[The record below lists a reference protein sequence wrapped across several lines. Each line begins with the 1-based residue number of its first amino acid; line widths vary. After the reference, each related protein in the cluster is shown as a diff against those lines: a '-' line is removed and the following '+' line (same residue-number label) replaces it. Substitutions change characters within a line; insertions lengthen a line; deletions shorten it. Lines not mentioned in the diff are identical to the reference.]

1 MHTSN
6 DRPDNPDR
14 RDPDGSGARP
24 GPRRRQVPPDD
35 RMTTI
40 LPPVVDDR
48 SPRRPDPIEE
58 VKAALDAP
66 ASTPL
71 ERDAL
76 DEVKAAMDGRAATSR
91 RDDRSI
97 RERRP
102 PEGPPPPPGPPGG
115 LGGPDGSGPR
125 PGIARSWVEQINW
138 LWVRRATYLA
148 AAVLVLLPIVTFAM
162 AYFIVDIPKPG
173 NIRTNQVST
182 ILASDGSQ
190 IAKIVP
196 PEGNRVDVNIG
207 QVPVHV
213 RQAVI
218 AAEDRNFYSNPGFDF
233 GSFVRAVNN
242 NLFGSGDLQGG
253 STITQQYVKN
263 ALVGSA
269 QHGFSGLMR
278 KAKELVIATK
288 MSGEWS
294 KDDVLQAYLN
304 IIYFGRGAYGISAAA
319 KAYFDKPVEQL
330 TVSEGALLAAL
341 IRRPSSLDPAVD
353 PKGAAERWN
362 WVLDGMVETKALSP
376 SDRAAQVFPT
386 TVPADQARAQNR
398 TTGPNGLIERQV
410 TKELMEL
417 FNIDEQTLNTQGLQ
431 VTTTIDPKAQQAAE
445 KAVSKY
451 LDGQDPDMRAA
462 AVSIDPHNGDIRA
475 YYGGA
480 DANGFDFAQAGLQ
493 TGSSFKVF
501 ALVAALEQGIGLG
514 YQVDSSPLTVDGI
527 KITNVDGE
535 SCGTCNI
542 AEALK
547 LSLNTAYYRLMLK
560 LKGGPQAVA
569 DAAHQAGVATS
580 FPGVAHTL
588 SEDGKGGPPNNG
600 IVLGQYQTR
609 PVDMASAYATL
620 AASGV
625 YHRPHLVQKVVNA
638 EGQVLFDAG
647 NSDNAGEQ
655 RIDKGVADNV
665 TAAMQPIAGY
675 SRGHNL
681 AGGRQSAAK
690 TGTAQLGDTN
700 ANKDAW
706 MVGYTPSLS
715 TAVWVGTVQ
724 DNVPLVTASGAEVYG
739 SGLPSDIWK
748 STMDGALK
756 GTSNE
761 TFPKP
766 SEIGGYAGVPA
777 APPPPPAP
785 PAVTVIQP
793 TIEVAPGITIPVGP
807 PTTITAPPPPPG
819 GPQPGGPPFGGP
831 QPGGP
836 QPGGVPPGGPQAPP
850 PPP

>member
-1 MHTSN
+1 MHTGSN
-6 DRPDNPDR
+6 GPDDPDRPQPD
-14 RDPDGSGARP
+14 SARP
-24 GPRRRQVPPDD
+24 GSNRRRQVPPDD

-58 VKAALDAP
+58 VKAALDGP
-66 ASTPL
+66 PSTPL

-76 DEVKAAMDGRAATSR
+76 NEVKAAMDGRAATSPR
-91 RDDRSI
+91 RDPPI
-97 RERRP
+97 RGRRP
-102 PEGPPPPPGPPGG
+102 PEGPPPPPARHGG
-115 LGGPDGSGPR
+115 LGGPGDGAPR
-125 PGIARSWVEQINW
+125 PGYRSWAEQINW
-138 LWVRRATYLA
+138 LWVRRGVYLTLV
-148 AAVLVLLPIVTFAM
+148 VLVLLPIVTFAM
-162 AYFIVDIPKPG
+162 AYFIVDVPKPG

-196 PEGNRVDVNIG
+196 PEGNRVDVNIS

-218 AAEDRNFYSNPGFDF
+218 AAEDRNFYTNPGF
-233 GSFVRAVNN
+233 SFTGFARAVNN
-242 NLFGSGDLQGG
+242 DLFGGGDLQGG

-269 QHGFSGLMR
+269 QHGLSGLIR

-319 KAYFDKPVEQL
+319 KAYFDKPVDQL

-353 PKGAAERWN
+353 PKGAAARWN
-362 WVLDGMVETKALSP
+362 WVLDGMVETKALSA

-386 TVPADQARAQNR
+386 TVPPDQARAQDQ
-398 TTGPNGLIERQV
+398 TTGPSGLIERQV

-462 AVSIDPHNGDIRA
+462 AVSVDPHNGAIRA
-475 YYGGA
+475 YYGGS

-580 FPGVAHTL
+580 FPGVDHTL

-609 PVDMASAYATL
+609 PIDMASAYATL
-620 AASGV
+620 AASGI

-638 EGQVLFDAG
+638 DGQVLFDAG
-647 NSDNAGEQ
+647 SLNNNGEQ

-681 AGGRQSAAK
+681 AGGRPSAAK
-690 TGTAQLGDTN
+690 TGTVQLGDSN

-766 SEIGGYAGVPA
+766 PEIGGYAGVPA
-777 APPPPPAP
+777 APPPPPP
-785 PAVTVIQP
+785 QETVIQP

-807 PTTITAPPPPPG
+807 PTTITVAPPPPG
-819 GPQPGGPPFGGP
+819 GPQPGGVP
-831 QPGGP
+831 PGGP